1 MEPRPR
7 TDELA
12 AGSDKETGGG
22 PGRRRLWWAAG
33 LAAGLVAVAVVR
45 PDFALHAENPAQP
58 RPSVEP
64 TSGVDRG
71 GGGPSTV
78 TWDTR
83 GDLSTDYG
91 FVSSAIMRVR
101 QEAPHVARVFF
112 AGRLP
117 DGGRLVL
124 AGSDD
129 YQGTV
134 ATAVHALVVG
144 SGEPVADAPVTE
156 LTALSD
162 PQQVLAWAG
171 RDVDGHVSAVLLSRP
186 GPVRFEVSPQVRFAA
201 DGAAGRIWT
210 PRYAEDG
217 LVVADLGTDVDPVV
231 TVRATGP
238 GVTPAAQ
245 VVRVLRASGRDGQRP
260 LRIRG
265 VDAPTYRGPD
275 PDLLVRGLRQEAGD
289 VADLDSSNL
298 RVLWSGALWKQRR
311 LALVLV
317 SRWDGVRLQALV
329 GQQGSSEFPFGV
341 RALPRDA
348 PAVLPWLLE
357 PVSPEEPTLL
367 LCPTGRGTLV
377 YSRPGQPDRTLPV
390 PASGVAGLL
399 EPGSDPPS
407 TSGARVTLLD
417 PKGQQLLSTVLP
429 ATGFD
434 DALALD

>member
-12 AGSDKETGGG
+12 AGSDKDTGGS
-22 PGRRRLWWAAG
+22 PGRRRLW
-33 LAAGLVAVAVVR
+33 LAVALVAGLVALAVVR
-45 PDFALHAENPAQP
+45 PDLALHAQNPAQP
-58 RPSVEP
+58 RPTAEP
-64 TSGVDRG
+64 TGDTDRG
-71 GGGPSTV
+71 GGLSTV
-78 TWDTR
+78 AWDTR
-83 GDLSTDYG
+83 GDLASDYG
-91 FVSSAIMRVR
+91 FVSSAIIRIR
-101 QEAPHVARVFF
+101 QDRPQVARVFF

-117 DGGRLVL
+117 DGSRLVL

-129 YQGTV
+129 EDTV

-144 SGEPVADAPVTE
+144 PGEEVADAPITE

-171 RDVDGHVSAVLLSRP
+171 RDRRGQVSAVLLSRP
-186 GPVRFEVSPQVRFAA
+186 GPVRFEVSPQVTYAD

-217 LVVADLGTDVDPVV
+217 LVVTDLGSEADPVV

-245 VVRVLRASGRDGQRP
+245 VVRVVSATGRAGQRP
-260 LRIRG
+260 LRIAG
-265 VDAPTYRGPD
+265 VNAPTYRGPD
-275 PDLLVRGLRQEAGD
+275 PDRLVRALQQQAGA
-289 VADLDSSNL
+289 VADLGASNL

-311 LALVLV
+311 LALVLIT
-317 SRWDGVRLQALV
+317 RWDGVRLQALV
-329 GQQGSSEFPFGV
+329 GQQGNTEFPFGV
-341 RALPRDA
+341 RALPYGG
-348 PAVLPWLLE
+348 PALLPWLLE

-367 LCPTGRGTLV
+367 LCPTGEGTVV
-377 YSRPGQPDRTLPV
+377 YSRRGQPDRTLPV

-399 EPGSDPPS
+399 EPGSNPPS

-417 PKGQQLLSTVLP
+417 PKGQELLSTVLP
-429 ATGFD
+429 ETGFD

>member
-12 AGSDKETGGG
+12 AGSDQDTGGS
-22 PGRRRLWWAAG
+22 PRRGRLWWAAV
-33 LAAGLVAVAVVR
+33 LAAGLVALAVVR

-58 RPSVEP
+58 RPSAEP
-64 TSGVDRG
+64 SGERDG
-71 GGGPSTV
+71 GDGLSTV
-78 TWDTR
+78 AWDTR
-83 GDLSTDYG
+83 GDLATDYG
-91 FVSSAIMRVR
+91 FVSSAIIRIR
-101 QEAPHVARVFF
+101 QDRPQVARVFF

-117 DGGRLVL
+117 DGSRLVL

-129 YQGTV
+129 EDTV

-144 SGEPVADAPVTE
+144 PGESVADAPITE

-171 RDVDGHVSAVLLSRP
+171 RDRHGQVSVVLLSRP
-186 GPVRFEVSPQVRFAA
+186 GPVRFEVSPQVTFAD

-217 LVVADLGTDVDPVV
+217 VVVSDLGGEADPVV

-245 VVRVLRASGRDGQRP
+245 VVRVVSATGRAGQRP
-260 LRIRG
+260 LRIAG
-265 VDAPTYRGPD
+265 VDAPAYRGPD
-275 PDLLVRGLRQEAGD
+275 PDRLVLGLQQEAGA
-289 VADLDSSNL
+289 VADLGASNL

-311 LALVLV
+311 VALVLIT
-317 SRWDGVRLQALV
+317 RWDGVRLQALV
-329 GQQGSSEFPFGV
+329 GQQGNTEFSFGV
-341 RALPRDA
+341 RALPRGG
-348 PAVLPWLLE
+348 PALLPWLLE
-357 PVSPEEPTLL
+357 PISPEEPTLL
-367 LCPTGRGTLV
+367 LCPTGRGTVV

-399 EPGSDPPS
+399 EPGSNPPS

-417 PKGQQLLSTVLP
+417 PKGQELLSTVLP
-429 ATGFD
+429 ETGFD
-434 DALALD
+434 DPLALD